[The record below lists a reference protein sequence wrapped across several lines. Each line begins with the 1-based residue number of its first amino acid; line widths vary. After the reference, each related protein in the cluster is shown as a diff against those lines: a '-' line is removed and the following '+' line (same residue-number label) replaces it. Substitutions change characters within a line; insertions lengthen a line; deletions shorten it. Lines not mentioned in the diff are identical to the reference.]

1 MGQYRQGGDDFDRSF
16 AAAILEDFIADM
28 RQEEGVAEEDVAGL
42 RRSERVFSRVLPQA
56 RAAKVRA

>member
-1 MGQYRQGGDDFDRSF
+1 
-16 AAAILEDFIADM
+16 M
-28 RQEEGVAEEDVAGL
+28 REEEGVAEEEVARL